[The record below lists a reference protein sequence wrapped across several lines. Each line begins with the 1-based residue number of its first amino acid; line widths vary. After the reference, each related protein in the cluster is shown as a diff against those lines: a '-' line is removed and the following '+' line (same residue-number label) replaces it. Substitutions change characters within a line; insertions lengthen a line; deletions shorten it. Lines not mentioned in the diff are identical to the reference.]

1 MSQKKMPVKQPVS
14 YPPQFPLQGR
24 LPQRMEQVQAII
36 LRQCEQERG
45 YHDFLCLASGYR
57 QSPPCCKTV
66 HISLFFDGTGNNLNN
81 DLFESKVA
89 HPTNIARLFRATIGS
104 GHVGGASHHGRAQG
118 LIDSVGSDNG
128 QYFKYYIPGVG
139 TPFPE
144 VNDLDYSSEGL
155 AFARRGEERI
165 NWGLLMLIDA
175 LRRALGLSGLTNTQ
189 LQESV
194 NAMSTW
200 MGVGEWKGEQ
210 NRNLEFRK
218 QLKAI
223 EPDLRLALD
232 EKPPLGKSK
241 LLGLKLYVYGFSRG
255 AAAARAF
262 VNWLNLLLSRRE
274 AEPTLTLYDIKL
286 PITVK
291 YLGLMDTVVSVGLA
305 DISPGATGHMSWG
318 DRSQVLPEGKL
329 IGRCLHIVSS
339 HEQRLSFPLES
350 IRRENGKYPGN
361 SVEVIYPGVHSD
373 QGGGYPR
380 GDQGKA
386 VALDDRLLLSQ
397 IALNDMYADALT
409 HGAPLKVLEETL
421 PVGLSNQRWRVMGAD
436 IIKEFSVSEALV
448 ERFNAWRHVTLNLV
462 PIIGSLSFDQVERY
476 QPSEAAIPLEE
487 ALRIQLAWITAW
499 RIDRYAFA
507 SLKTAQFYRSA
518 SDTHGTEDALRRAE
532 AARDQ
537 RQAEVQA
544 RRMQQKARE
553 RKGAPSM
560 PLEPG
565 IPDFDPDRAQT
576 QLREAAEEFGK
587 IYRNLDRDPYLVFL
601 SVAKQVSPIARLTY
615 HNSAETRAERERLKA
630 AGREKVSQLFPPPPG
645 ERNHS
650 TEHSRGN
657 VEEHLNGQKPEGLLR
672 ALFDDQVHDSR
683 AWFLH
688 ALLNNRYLGVSLS
701 AGREPWGSYFNERMV
716 FFGEA
721 DRRDLALIVRP
732 EGEPAPTSS
741 IAEASRHNRK
751 MPEKLAQQRART
763 QQRISAVWDAH
774 YAKVSEVSNGLG

>member
-1 MSQKKMPVKQPVS
+1 MSQRKTPVS
-14 YPPQFPLQGR
+14 YPPQFPQQGR
-24 LPQRMEQVQAII
+24 LPQRMEQVQANI
-36 LRQCEQERG
+36 LQQCEQERG
-45 YHDFLCLASGYR
+45 YHDLLCLASGYR

-89 HPTNIARLFRATIGS
+89 HPTNIARLFRASIGA
-104 GHVGGASHHGRAQG
+104 GHVDGASHHGRAQSLTDAAG
-118 LIDSVGSDNG
+118 IDSG

-144 VNDLDYSSEGL
+144 VDDLDYSSEGL

-175 LRRALGLSGLTNTQ
+175 LRRALGLSGLTNTD
-189 LQESV
+189 LQKSV

-200 MGVGEWKGEQ
+200 MGVSEWKGDQ

-223 EPDLRLALD
+223 APDLRLVLD
-232 EKPPLGKSK
+232 EKPPSGKSK

-286 PITVK
+286 PVTVK
-291 YLGLMDTVVSVGLA
+291 YLGLLDTVVSVGFA

-318 DRSQVLPEGKL
+318 DRSQVLPAGKL
-329 IGRCLHIVSS
+329 IARCLHIVAS

-350 IRRENGKYPGN
+350 IRREDGEYPKN

-386 VALDDRLLLSQ
+386 VAQDDRLLLSQ

-409 HGAPLKVLEETL
+409 HGAPLKVPEETL
-421 PVGLSNQRWRVMGAD
+421 PIGLSNQRWRVMGAD
-436 IIKEFSVSEALV
+436 VVKEFSISGTLV
-448 ERFNAWRHVTLNLV
+448 DRFNAWRHATLNLI
-462 PIIGSLSFDQVERY
+462 PTKGSLSFDQVEQY
-476 QPSEAAIPLEE
+476 QPSLAAVSLEE
-487 ALRIQLAWITAW
+487 AIRVQLAWITAW

-507 SLKTAQFYRSA
+507 SLKTTQFYRNA

-532 AARDQ
+532 AEREQ
-537 RQAEVQA
+537 RQAKVEA
-544 RRMQQKARE
+544 RRLQQKARE

-587 IYRNLDRDPYLVFL
+587 IYRNLDSDPYLTFL
-601 SVAKQVSPIARLTY
+601 RIAKQVNPIARLTY

-630 AGREKVSQLFPPPPG
+630 AGREKVSQLFPAPPG
-645 ERNHS
+645 ERNHT
-650 TEHSRGN
+650 TEASRGS
-657 VEEHLNGQKPEGLLR
+657 VDEHRNSQKPEGLLR

-716 FFGEA
+716 FFGES
-721 DRRDLALIVRP
+721 DRRDLALRVEP
-732 EGEPAPTSS
+732 DGESAPALS
-741 IAEASRHNRK
+741 IAATSGHIQT
-751 MPEKLAQQRART
+751 MPVEEAQQRAER
-763 QQRISAVWDAH
+763 QQRITAVWDAH
-774 YAKVSEVSNGLG
+774 YATVNEVSNGLG

>member
-1 MSQKKMPVKQPVS
+1 MSQKKMPVS

-24 LPQRMEQVQAII
+24 LPQRMEQVQANI
-36 LRQCEQERG
+36 LRQCEQERD
-45 YHDFLCLASGYR
+45 YHDLLCMASGYR

-89 HPTNIARLFRATIGS
+89 HPTNIARLFRASIGS

-118 LIDSVGSDNG
+118 LIDAAGSDSG

-175 LRRALGLSGLTNTQ
+175 LRRALGLSRLTNTQ
-189 LQESV
+189 LQKSV

-218 QLKAI
+218 QFKAI
-223 EPDLRLALD
+223 APDLRLVLG
-232 EKPPLGKSK
+232 KNPPPGKSK
-241 LLGLKLYVYGFSRG
+241 LLGLNLYVYGFSRG

-274 AEPTLTLYDIKL
+274 VEPTFTLYDIKL

-291 YLGLMDTVVSVGLA
+291 YLGLLDTVVSVGLA
-305 DISPGATGHMSWG
+305 DISPVSTGHMSWG
-318 DRSQVLPEGKL
+318 DRSQALPAGKL

-350 IRRENGKYPGN
+350 IRGEDGKYPEN

-386 VALDDRLLLSQ
+386 VGLDDRLLLSQ

-409 HGAPLKVLEETL
+409 HGAPLKVREETL
-421 PVGLSNQRWRVMGAD
+421 PIGLGNQRWRVMGAD
-436 IIKEFSVSEALV
+436 IVKEFSISQVLV
-448 ERFNAWRHVTLNLV
+448 ARFNAWRHVTLNLV
-462 PIIGSLSFDQVERY
+462 SIVGSLSFDQVERY
-476 QPSEAAIPLEE
+476 QPSEAAISLEE

-499 RIDRYAFA
+499 RIDRYAFS
-507 SLKTAQFYRSA
+507 SLKTVQFYRNA

-537 RQAEVQA
+537 RQAEVQT
-544 RRMQQKARE
+544 RRMQQKSRE

-587 IYRNLDRDPYLVFL
+587 VYRNLDSDPYLVFL

-615 HNSAETRAERERLKA
+615 HNSLETRAERERLKA
-630 AGREKVSQLFPPPPG
+630 AGRAKVSQLFPPPPG
-645 ERNHS
+645 ERNHC
-650 TEHSRGN
+650 TESLRGN
-657 VEEHLNGQKPEGLLR
+657 VDEHRNRHKPEGLLR

-688 ALLNNRYLGVSLS
+688 SLLNNRYLGVSFS
-701 AGREPWGSYFNERMV
+701 AGREPWGSYFNERMA

-721 DRRDLALIVRP
+721 GRRDLASIVRP
-732 EGEPAPTSS
+732 EDEPRPPSGV
-741 IAEASRHNRK
+741 AEVSGFNRK
-751 MPEKLAQQRART
+751 MPKEHAQQKVRI
-763 QQRISAVWDAH
+763 QQCISAVWDAH
-774 YAKVSEVSNGLG
+774 YANVDEVSDGLG